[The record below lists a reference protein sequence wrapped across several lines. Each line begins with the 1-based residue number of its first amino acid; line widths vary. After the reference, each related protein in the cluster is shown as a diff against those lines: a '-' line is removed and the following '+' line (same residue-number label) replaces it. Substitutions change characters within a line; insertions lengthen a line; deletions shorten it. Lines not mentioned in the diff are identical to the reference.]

1 MIRVRINVDAKTD
14 AWDNYRLSKHPERL
28 EELIRD
34 EIEDIL
40 KLPRMGKTKTNEKQI
55 IKVDVKI
62 LDL

>member
-40 KLPRMGKTKTNEKQI
+40 KLPRK
-55 IKVDVKI
+55 
-62 LDL
+62 